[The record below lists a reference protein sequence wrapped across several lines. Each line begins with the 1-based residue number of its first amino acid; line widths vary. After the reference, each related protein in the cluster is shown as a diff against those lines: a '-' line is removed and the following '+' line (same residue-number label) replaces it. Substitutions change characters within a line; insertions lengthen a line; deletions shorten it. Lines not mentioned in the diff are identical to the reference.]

1 VSRWA
6 LLTPI
11 ASALLLVGAILMP
24 VGAVLALVCLVG
36 LMGSVIASVHHAE
49 VVAHRVGEPFGTLV
63 LSLAI
68 TIIEVALILS
78 MMLANPTATATLP
91 RDTVFATVMIICNG
105 VVGLCL
111 LVGGIRH
118 REQSFH
124 LEGANTGLAT
134 LIALSSLALVL
145 PAFTTTVPGPTY
157 SRAQLAFA
165 SIASIVLW
173 ATFVFVQTVR
183 HRDYFLSA
191 ADPDAAHVQAGPP
204 SDRLAAASF
213 GLLLVALIAVV
224 GLAKVL
230 SPKIEMAMA
239 AAGAPKSAIG
249 IVIALLV
256 LLPETWAAARA
267 AAANQLQTSFNLAFG
282 SALASIGLT
291 IPAVAVASVF
301 VNVPLA
307 LGLDSKELVLL
318 VLSFVVAS
326 ITLVSGRTHVMP
338 GVVHLVIFAAFVFF
352 ALIP

>member
-1 VSRWA
+1 MPWWA

-11 ASALLLVGAILMP
+11 ASALLLFGAILMP
-24 VGAVLALVCLVG
+24 VGVVLALVCLVG

-134 LIALSSLALVL
+134 LIALSSLTLVL

-191 ADPDAAHVQAGPP
+191 DDPAAAHAGSPTN
-204 SDRLAAASF
+204 RLAAASF

-230 SPKIEMAMA
+230 SPKIEVAMA

-249 IVIALLV
+249 IAIALLV
-256 LLPETWAAARA
+256 LLPETWAATRA